1 MRIQT
6 HQLADNLE
14 RQLAPVYLLCGDEPL
29 QLGEAA
35 TKVRDRARA
44 QGFEE
49 RELLEQE
56 TGFDWGRLTAAAAVR
71 SLFCDRRL
79 IELRLT
85 SPRIGREGSEAVCA
99 YCRQPAADNL
109 LLILAPGLERK
120 ELQAKWVQELDR
132 IGILLQV
139 WSIEGRWLV
148 GWVEQRLRA
157 RGLDPEPGV
166 AELLSERVEGNLPA
180 AAQEVEKLWLLH
192 GEGRLSREQLV
203 DAISDSAR
211 YDLFNLP
218 DAALNGNRARVH
230 RILTALEAEE
240 TAPSLVLWALARELR
255 MLTAVSHAAR
265 RGETD
270 AAFRAHNVWRTRQ
283 SPVLA
288 ALRRLPTGRLQDLIV
303 RCATADRVV
312 KGLTTGDP
320 WPALAIIADDL
331 ASAGKGA
338 L

>member
-1 MRIQT
+1 MRIQA

-29 QLGEAA
+29 QLGEVA
-35 TKVRDRARA
+35 TEVRDRARA
-44 QGFEE
+44 RGFEE

-56 TGFDWGRLTAAAAVR
+56 TGFEWGRLTAAAAAR

-85 SPRIGREGSEAVCA
+85 FPRIGREGSEAVRA

-120 ELQAKWVQELDR
+120 ELQARWVQDLDR

-139 WSIEGRWLV
+139 WPIEGRRLV

-230 RILTALEAEE
+230 RILTALEAEG
-240 TAPSLVLWALARELR
+240 TAPALVLWALARKLR

-270 AAFRAHNVWRTRQ
+270 TAFRAHNVWRTRQ

-288 ALRRLPTGRLQDLIV
+288 ALRRLPTEHLQDLMV